1 MERLTGVGNWSG
13 KLKLVTRVSGVTGVG
28 NWSNW
33 SGTMGGDFLDFWPL
47 KLSAYW
53 SKVFIE
59 IS

>member
-33 SGTMGGDFLDFWPL
+33 SGTMGGGTFWIFGP
-47 KLSAYW
+47 
-53 SKVFIE
+53 
-59 IS
+59 